1 MKHEVYELR
10 KTPQLKI
17 TIDKVNLHIIDVFD
31 PKNSGTYSWNDIK
44 SIELNKEKIN
54 WIFSI
59 FSGLIDLFAGTAASK
74 VYKFK
79 SNLKIVLDTE
89 AYTAVEIITKKNTTK
104 IFIISNKDNSTDKNH
119 IIKIGNKEYNWKG
132 SYYYK

>member
-17 TIDKVNLHIIDVFD
+17 TLNKVDLHVIDVFD
-31 PKNSGTYSWNDIK
+31 PINSGTYFWNDIK
-44 SIELNKEKIN
+44 SIELNKEKIK

-59 FSGLIDLFAGTAASK
+59 FNGLIDLFAGTAASK

-79 SNLKIVLDTE
+79 SNLKIVLDGSS
-89 AYTAVEIITKKNTTK
+89 I
-104 IFIISNKDNSTDKNH
+104 
-119 IIKIGNKEYNWKG
+119 IIKLHKVDLERMEDMLTSMEAKLTI
-132 SYYYK
+132 

>member
-31 PKNSGTYSWNDIK
+31 PKNSGAYSWNDIK
-44 SIELNKEKIN
+44 SIDFNKEKIN
-54 WIFSI
+54 WFFSI

-79 SNLKIVLDTE
+79 SNLKIVLDGSS
-89 AYTAVEIITKKNTTK
+89 I
-104 IFIISNKDNSTDKNH
+104 
-119 IIKIGNKEYNWKG
+119 IIKLHKVDLERMEDMLTSMEAKLTI
-132 SYYYK
+132 